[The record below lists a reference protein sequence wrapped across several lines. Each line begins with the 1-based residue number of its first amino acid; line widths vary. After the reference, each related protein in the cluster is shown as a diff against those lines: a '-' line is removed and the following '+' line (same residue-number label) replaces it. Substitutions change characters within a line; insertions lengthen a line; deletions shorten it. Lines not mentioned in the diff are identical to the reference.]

1 MLVIEDY
8 FVQIE
13 DVNFVPVF
21 QFCLFASKN
30 KIKKNKHFFTPF
42 DWMEQITTVL
52 TSYTVNTRYYVNF
65 SKNKQNNDTLRLKM
79 YGDQN

>member
-21 QFCLFASKN
+21 QFVYLPLKTKSR
-30 KIKKNKHFFTPF
+30 KINIFFTPF

-52 TSYTVNTRYYVNF
+52 TSYTDNTRYYVNF
-65 SKNKQNNDTLRLKM
+65 SKNKQNNDTFRL
-79 YGDQN
+79 